1 MFRQSRW
8 KGDSFIVFYPLK
20 NYMSLFLLL
29 RPWILTNITLLS
41 FRDDIPSIQKMIK
54 QQLLQKFLQL
64 PYSTLWT
71 LTTNNIVDEWRELS
85 VKATP
90 KLILLLNN
98 WVTEEI
104 QREINFDT
112 YKYIICFC
120 QHKTASYF
128 CPQISTLRLSL
139 SQSVYVC
146 QQ

>member
-1 MFRQSRW
+1 MFRQSQW
-8 KGDSFIVFYPLK
+8 KGDRFIVFYPLE

-112 YKYIICFC
+112 CKYIKCFC

-146 QQ
+146 